1 MRISIVRNSAEL
13 AERAFFEIK
22 NVLKAK
28 PDAVIGFATGSTPLP
43 LYAKMVDDHKKT
55 VRVIKTLL
63 P

>member
-28 PDAVIGFATGSTPLP
+28 PDAVIGFATG
-43 LYAKMVDDHKKT
+43 
-55 VRVIKTLL
+55 
-63 P
+63 